1 MSLTP
6 QRLKI
11 DLPPQ
16 TRRST
21 WRIDFEVLNADGTDY
36 DFTGVKVLMAF
47 RANVGGANVLEL
59 DNEAGGDLTTTAGNI
74 RLELDS
80 VQTDIA
86 AETYLFDG
94 RFEKDGDSFVY
105 FGGSQR
111 VIENISEPTPPS
123 T

>member
-1 MSLTP
+1 
-6 QRLKI
+6 
-11 DLPPQ
+11 
-16 TRRST
+16 
-21 WRIDFEVLNADGTDY
+21 LNADGTAY

-59 DNEAGGDLTTTAGNI
+59 DNEEGGDLTTTAGNI
-74 RLELDS
+74 RLELDA
-80 VQTDIA
+80 VQTDID

-111 VIENISEPTPPS
+111 VIENISEPTPP
-123 T
+123 TT

>member
-21 WRIDFEVLNADGTDY
+21 WRIDFEVLNANGTAY

-74 RLELDS
+74 RLELDA
-80 VQTDIA
+80 VQTDID

-94 RFEKDGDSFVY
+94 RFEKD
-105 FGGSQR
+105 
-111 VIENISEPTPPS
+111 
-123 T
+123 